1 MIPHSKRALW
11 SVRVVEREGLR
22 LTRARWRGPAARA
35 PAKLALWADLH
46 LSGDPTAEALGFL
59 PDANLAAAVE
69 QTIATAPDIVLVNG
83 DLARDGG
90 LAPDY
95 ARLRERLAPL
105 LERLPLAFVAGNHD
119 HRERMLAGLGA
130 EVDPAAEK
138 SLVLIEMP
146 QARLLLLDSLFRTD
160 LVAGFVGR
168 EQRRWAV
175 ELIKESET
183 PVHVFVHHPLHDDD
197 QALLDAPRLVETLS
211 ALPQVQT
218 LFTAHDH
225 AFAENRSGGLRLI
238 AQPAVGMAFDPDGN
252 IGWLEA
258 KLGPEPME
266 LRFRRIDPSA
276 RTESQPQAEE

>member
-1 MIPHSKRALW
+1 LW
-11 SVRVVEREGLR
+11 SVRVVARDDLR

-46 LSGDPTAEALGFL
+46 VSGDPAAEAFGFL
-59 PDANLAAAVE
+59 PDENLAAAVE
-69 QTIATAPDIVLVNG
+69 QTIAAAPDIVLVNG

-105 LERLPLAFVAGNHD
+105 LERLPLAFVPGNHD

-130 EVDPAAEK
+130 EVKPAAEK
-138 SLVLIEMP
+138 SFVLVET
-146 QARLLLLDSLFRTD
+146 QQSRLLLLDSLFRTD
-160 LVAGFVGR
+160 FVGGLVGR

-175 ELIKESET
+175 ELIEESET
-183 PVHVFVHHPLHDDD
+183 PVHVVVHHPLHDDD
-197 QALLDAPRLVETLS
+197 QALLDAPRLVETLA

-225 AFAENRSGGLRLI
+225 AFAENRVGELRLI
-238 AQPAVGMAFDPDGN
+238 AQPAIGMAFDPDGN
-252 IGWLEA
+252 VGWLEA
-258 KLGPEPME
+258 ELGPERMD
-266 LRFRRIDPSA
+266 LRFRRIDPAASTA
-276 RTESQPQAEE
+276 RRPPAEE

>member
-1 MIPHSKRALW
+1 M
-11 SVRVVEREGLR
+11 
-22 LTRARWRGPAARA
+22 
-35 PAKLALWADLH
+35 WADLH
-46 LSGDPTAEALGFL
+46 VSGDPAAEALGFL

-69 QTIATAPDIVLVNG
+69 QTLASSPDIVLVNG

-105 LERLPLAFVAGNHD
+105 LERLPLAFVPGNHD
-119 HRERMLAGLGA
+119 NRERMLACLGA
-130 EVDPAAEK
+130 QVDRAAEK
-138 SLVLIEMP
+138 SLVLVET
-146 QARLLLLDSLFRTD
+146 QHSRLLLLDSLFRTD
-160 LVAGFVGR
+160 FVGGFVGR

-183 PVHVFVHHPLHDDD
+183 PVNVFVHHPLHDDD
-197 QALLDAPRLVETLS
+197 QALLDAPRLLEALS

-225 AFAENRSGGLRLI
+225 AFAENRVGELRLI
-238 AQPAVGMAFDPDGN
+238 AQPAVGMAFDPDGS

-258 KLGPEPME
+258 ELGPARME
-266 LRFRRIDPSA
+266 LRFRRIDPATS
-276 RTESQPQAEE
+276 TESRPPVEE